1 MVSPKSFVFLVFLEF
16 FCFFLVSLRGC
27 LVFWFRAFKNQKK
40 LKGKD
45 VFLIKKPK
53 KPRKSWFLQVWNQ
66 KTKDPLE
73 ETKKNQ
79 KNSRKTKKPKLLGE
93 TILSLSKDVFLV
105 FWFQNQWFSVVFIGL
120 EWFNYNMCVYWLCG
134 NGLVSE
140 NVSFGQWSASP
151 SNIFKQ
157 TRFEFNSRQ
166 CSCNEKVRHM
176 KPDLVIEILEATS
189 KLHPFILWIGR
200 PFFLLLARFSWNQ
213 TFEDTWLNQP
223 SINEFSLANLQQWF
237 IIWPPGVL
245 ACGRHVVLI
254 HTYCRHR
261 MCRWK
266 SFIHVGYNYDT
277 PKSSEGSNTC
287 AKFWPGIQR
296 MQFQTQSVECWHAS
310 KMKIANEGYAVWGP
324 HLLVW

>member
-1 MVSPKSFVFLVFLEF
+1 
-16 FCFFLVSLRGC
+16 
-27 LVFWFRAFKNQKK
+27 
-40 LKGKD
+40 
-45 VFLIKKPK
+45 
-53 KPRKSWFLQVWNQ
+53 
-66 KTKDPLE
+66 
-73 ETKKNQ
+73 
-79 KNSRKTKKPKLLGE
+79 
-93 TILSLSKDVFLV
+93 
-105 FWFQNQWFSVVFIGL
+105 
-120 EWFNYNMCVYWLCG
+120 MCVYWLCG

-200 PFFLLLARFSWNQ
+200 PYFLLLARFSWNQ

-245 ACGRHVVLI
+245 ACGIVVDSR
-254 HTYCRHR
+254 T
-261 MCRWK
+261 
-266 SFIHVGYNYDT
+266 
-277 PKSSEGSNTC
+277 
-287 AKFWPGIQR
+287 
-296 MQFQTQSVECWHAS
+296 
-310 KMKIANEGYAVWGP
+310 
-324 HLLVW
+324 